1 MLDGFPESGIH
12 EGCVMPGGTIRGS
25 SPVHFGAQVL
35 APSVGVGASRG
46 WRQVLVLAIN
56 AGPRLMLAPSVG
68 VGASRGTAADGDEA
82 LQFTKSRV
90 LRRRLSRFSPKDHQL
105 PNYPN

>member
-1 MLDGFPESGIH
+1 
-12 EGCVMPGGTIRGS
+12 MPGGTIRGS
-25 SPVHFGAQVL
+25 SPVRFVAQVL

-46 WRQVLVLAIN
+46 TAADVGEVLVLAIN

-105 PNYPN
+105 PNFPTSMKIAGLVSV

>member
-1 MLDGFPESGIH
+1 
-12 EGCVMPGGTIRGS
+12 MPGGTIRGS
-25 SPVHFGAQVL
+25 SPVHFGAQVS

-46 WRQVLVLAIN
+46 TAADVGAKCWCWRIN

-82 LQFTKSRV
+82 WQFTKSRV